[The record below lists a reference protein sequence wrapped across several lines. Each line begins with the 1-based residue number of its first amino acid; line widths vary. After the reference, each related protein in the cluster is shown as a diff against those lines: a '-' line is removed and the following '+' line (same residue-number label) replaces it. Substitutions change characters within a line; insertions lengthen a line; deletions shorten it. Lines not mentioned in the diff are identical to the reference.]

1 MNTCVEPVFENQR
14 NKCMEEKSKQLSE
27 EQIVRRQLESVFMP
41 EQASLLIQ
49 VVGQKMAELQRR
61 IEFLEQMLE
70 EHLQDHRSKEDQEA
84 FRKAYEGY
92 YSWLGR

>member
-1 MNTCVEPVFENQR
+1 
-14 NKCMEEKSKQLSE
+14 MEEKSKQLSE

-92 YSWLGR
+92 LV